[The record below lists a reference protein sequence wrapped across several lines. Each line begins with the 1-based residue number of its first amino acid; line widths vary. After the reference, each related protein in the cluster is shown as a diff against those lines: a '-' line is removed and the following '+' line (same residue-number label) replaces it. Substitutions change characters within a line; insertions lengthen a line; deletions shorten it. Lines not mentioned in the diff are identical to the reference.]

1 MNSNSGLQ
9 YATGAHAKLEHPQ
22 MQTNSGRSAH
32 ATVNV
37 GDMERQASLIGGGVL
52 AVCGLL
58 RGSMSGLALAALGGA
73 LIWRGHTGHCEM
85 YHALGVNSAESCGKS
100 CHAG

>member
-9 YATGAHAKLEHPQ
+9 YASGAHAKLAHPQ
-22 MQTNSGRSAH
+22 MQSQSNATGH
-32 ATVNV
+32 TTVNV

-85 YHALGVNSAESCGKS
+85 YHALGVNSAESCRES
-100 CHAG
+100 CHPG